1 MATDLFPPESDEPLF
16 GMVSR
21 YANELSVRNWP
32 CFLAH
37 LFGYRAHFSPA
48 LAYNLSRVA
57 ENTALTWGI
66 SPEDIAER
74 HTLFP
79 FYAAFVTYAQSKTML
94 DKLVIRRSRVLA
106 TFMPKLIHQRR
117 VVRICDA
124 CIAEDRS
131 GGTPLHFRRVHQ
143 LPGVVVCPVHGSWLR
158 SLEYASSSQTPWP
171 SVQEALAHGQI
182 ASPTATPEQ
191 LGNLSRVA
199 VAAQYLLES
208 RVMVDGEQLRQ
219 SCWEVLHNA
228 GFAHGRDA
236 LSIGRVLEA
245 FIAFYGNRYLEMV
258 DLYPATRQ
266 NWVVARL
273 AGRQR
278 ACCALPNVLLAVFC
292 GSLASQMSVDGWPF
306 CPNALAAHGSCHKV
320 EAREAGNGRYYAHC
334 RCGHSFAYRAVDG
347 GDPVGAEVTVY
358 GQGYAER
365 ANALFGAGR
374 SVAHIARDLQLSET
388 TARRMVRRQVSD
400 ALPSR
405 TDSAAQL
412 RARWC
417 RVVKKHGAV
426 RLAAVAEPGLWK
438 AVRRYSPEVLKEHRF
453 TRAASVK
460 R

>member
-21 YANELSVRNWP
+21 YAAELGVRNWP

-66 SPEDIAER
+66 SPEHIAER

-79 FYAAFVTYAQSKTML
+79 FYAAFVTHAQSKTML
-94 DKLVIRRSRVLA
+94 DKLILRQSRVLA
-106 TFMPKLIHQRR
+106 TFMPKLIHQPR

-124 CIAEDRS
+124 CVDEDRS
-131 GGTPLHFRRVHQ
+131 DGIPLHFRRAHQ
-143 LPGVVVCPVHGSWLR
+143 LPGVIVCPRHGAWLR

-182 ASPTATPEQ
+182 TSPTATRGQ
-191 LGNLSRVA
+191 IGNLSQVA
-199 VAAQYLLES
+199 LAAQYLLES

-219 SCWEVLHNA
+219 SCWKVLHNA

-236 LSIGRVLEA
+236 LSIGKILEA

-258 DLYPATRQ
+258 DLCPATRQ

-292 GSLASQMSVDGWPF
+292 GSLASQMSADGWPF

-320 EAREAGNGRYYAHC
+320 EAREAHNGRYYAHC

-365 ANALFGAGR
+365 ANALFRAGR

-400 ALPSR
+400 ALPYR

-417 RVVKKHGAV
+417 RVVKKYGAV

-438 AVRRYSPEVLKEHRF
+438 AVRRYSPEVLKEHRL